1 MQNQLQ
7 HAHTLDT
14 ANNCIVVMSKFLHNN
29 ELNPMRHKEV
39 TEEEIAR
46 LISKSDGID
55 ENDAF
60 LLHAFRTLYS
70 AVKEAVNANFYS
82 NSHLTGFTNGFKHF
96 FLMIMNIRKTVIE
109 KARVETEIN
118 ETNEVG
124 CI

>member
-1 MQNQLQ
+1 MQNQFQ

-14 ANNCIVVMSKFLHNN
+14 ANNCIVVMSKLLHNN
-29 ELNPMRHKEV
+29 ELKPMHHREV
-39 TEEEIAR
+39 TEEEIVH
-46 LISKSDGID
+46 LISKSDESD

-60 LLHAFRTLYS
+60 LLQAFRTLYS

-82 NSHLTGFTNGFKHF
+82 KSHLTGFTNGFKHF